1 MKVLFT
7 TQPLSGHWHPLVP
20 FARALEDAGHEVA
33 FATAPAFCTTV
44 SANGFHCFPVGTDE
58 TDEEHRARRE
68 SVAALDGDFDRPAA
82 MWTRYFAGLWA
93 DRTLPDLLAVAR
105 RWRPDVLVRD
115 MVEIA
120 GCVAADSLGIPHAAL
135 QVAAYRPAL
144 HTAIAP
150 NLDRLRAAA
159 GLPAA
164 PPVETLHRYLLLCP
178 VPASY
183 QDPTNPL
190 PPTAHHV
197 RHVSFNASAE
207 ERLPAWVEQLPRD
220 APTVYATL
228 GTVHNN
234 ETHIMRAILDG
245 LRGEP
250 LNLVATTGRNI
261 EPAIFGEQPGNVH
274 IERYIPQ
281 SLLLPHCDLVINHG
295 GSGTVRDAINHG
307 LPMVI
312 VPVAADQHVNAKR
325 CADLRVARVVPSDNR
340 TPEAIREATHEVL
353 HNPIY
358 RRNAKRLRD
367 EMDALP
373 GPEHVVG
380 LLERLARE
388 RAPLYSE
395 QPTS

>member
-1 MKVLFT
+1 
-7 TQPLSGHWHPLVP
+7 
-20 FARALEDAGHEVA
+20 
-33 FATAPAFCTTV
+33 
-44 SANGFHCFPVGTDE
+44 
-58 TDEEHRARRE
+58 
-68 SVAALDGDFDRPAA
+68 
-82 MWTRYFAGLWA
+82 
-93 DRTLPDLLAVAR
+93 
-105 RWRPDVLVRD
+105 

-159 GLPAA
+159 GLPPA

-183 QDPTNPL
+183 HDPANPL

-197 RHVSFNASAE
+197 RHVGFNTSAE
-207 ERLPAWVEQLPRD
+207 ERLPAWVEQLPRGV
-220 APTVYATL
+220 PTVYATL

-234 ETHIMRAILDG
+234 ETHIMQAILDG

-295 GSGTVRDAINHG
+295 GSGTVRDAISHG

-312 VPVAADQHVNAKR
+312 VPVAADQHVNASR
-325 CADLRVARVVPSDNR
+325 CADLQVARVVPSDNR
-340 TPEAIREATHEVL
+340 TPEAIREAAHEVL
-353 HNPIY
+353 DNPIY
-358 RRNAKRLRD
+358 RRNAERLRD

-373 GPEHVVG
+373 GPAHVVG